1 MLRFGLCCLFR
12 KAPIK
17 FRRTTAKYLGTQ
29 SRRQQ
34 KAHLSKLCLHNANAL
49 MDALQFCV
57 QNGIGGFRVN
67 SQILPLK
74 THPEHQYEIEDLPDY
89 QQILARFRKCGTF
102 ARQHDLRITFH
113 PDQFILL
120 SSPDSI
126 VTQRSV
132 ADLKYQAEVAA
143 WIQTDVL
150 NIHAGGAYGNKRRTL
165 LRLAHQIEK
174 QPECV
179 RSRLTL
185 ENDDRIFTPGD
196 LLPLC
201 KDTGVP
207 LVYDVH
213 HHRCLADGMSI
224 ERTTEKALKTWNR
237 EPLFHISSPLGGWQ
251 AKNARRHHDYIN
263 IKDFPKNWLGLN
275 LTVEVEAKAKE
286 LAVLKLKKDI
296 EKQQR
301 LTRAFKK

>member
-1 MLRFGLCCLFR
+1 MLRLGLCCLFR
-12 KAPIK
+12 EAPIK
-17 FRRTTAKYLGTQ
+17 FRRTTAKYLDTQ
-29 SRRQQ
+29 SGRQQ
-34 KAHLSKLCLHNANAL
+34 TAHLSKLCLHNANAL
-49 MDALQFCV
+49 MEALQFCI

-74 THPEHQYEIEDLPDY
+74 THPVHQYEIEGLPDY
-89 QQILARFRKCGTF
+89 QQILARFRECGAF
-102 ARQHDLRITFH
+102 GRKHDMRITFH

-120 SSPDSI
+120 SSPDSS
-126 VTQRSV
+126 VTQRSI

-143 WIQTDVL
+143 WIGADVL

-165 LRLAHQIEK
+165 LRLARHIEK
-174 QPECV
+174 LPDSV

-185 ENDDRIFTPGD
+185 ENDDRIYSPAD

-237 EPLFHISSPLGGWQ
+237 EPLFHISSPLGGWK
-251 AKNARRHHDYIN
+251 ANHARRHHDYIN
-263 IKDFPKNWLGLN
+263 VKDFPKTWLGLN
-275 LTVEVEAKAKE
+275 ITVEIEAKAKE
-286 LAVLKLKKDI
+286 LAILKLKKDI
-296 EKQQR
+296 QKQQR
-301 LTRAFKK
+301 RTREFKK